1 MNSPTL
7 PSRSLPGMD
16 WVWILAAIFTAWAI
30 LRVIGAERQRRLQ
43 ELMIQLAIQQ
53 AESSGRSQKSTP
65 PGAPPTSP
73 PVRSK
78 AAR

>member
-1 MNSPTL
+1 
-7 PSRSLPGMD
+7 MD
-16 WVWILAAIFTAWAI
+16 WVWILAAIFTAWAV

-43 ELMIQLAIQQ
+43 ELLIQIAIEQ
-53 AESSGRSQKSTP
+53 AEAPARPQKSGLSATP
-65 PGAPPTSP
+65 PASP